1 MLRTKGIEMKVTGYK
16 QVPGPKTT
24 TVQTITSWPGIKRTK
39 TIEEK

>member
-24 TVQTITSWPGIKRTK
+24 TVQTITSWYGKRTK
-39 TIEEK
+39 TIEEQ